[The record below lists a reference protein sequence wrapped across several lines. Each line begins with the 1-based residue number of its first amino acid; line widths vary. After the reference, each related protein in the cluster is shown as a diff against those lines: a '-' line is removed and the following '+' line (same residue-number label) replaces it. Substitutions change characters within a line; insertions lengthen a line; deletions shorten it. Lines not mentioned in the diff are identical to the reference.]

1 MKEVILQILE
11 YNRDINMTSSYARES
26 LAEIINEEVKNYM
39 DKMFMEE
46 YELIM
51 NPPTEPF

>member
-26 LAEIINEEVKNYM
+26 LAEIINEEVKQHM